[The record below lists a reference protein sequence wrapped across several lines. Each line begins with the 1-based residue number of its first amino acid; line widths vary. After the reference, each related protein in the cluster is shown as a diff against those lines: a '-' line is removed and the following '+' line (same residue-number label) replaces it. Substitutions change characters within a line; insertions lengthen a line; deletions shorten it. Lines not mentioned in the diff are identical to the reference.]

1 MIGLDFLKKYVVAIH
16 WLHNASNHPLF
27 KTSGSERHPVQD
39 PEKWNCKNQY
49 HENYAL
55 SSGTCPLGR
64 IKEFPSGGR
73 RHVIVREMHAFVNF
87 I

>member
-1 MIGLDFLKKYVVAIH
+1 MLLPSIDCQQSSPVQGLRFRKTPCSGPKKVKLYTH
-16 WLHNASNHPLF
+16 F
-27 KTSGSERHPVQD
+27 KT
-39 PEKWNCKNQY
+39 QY